1 MGSQIWTDGIY
12 GRFSFTLTRGDKL
25 NSHLMASCVRNIRM
39 KNYENLIIFVQVRTE
54 NVRDV
59 FFETQ
64 SVTVSGVARNVN
76 WKRTRLPSFLSTIL
90 IL

>member
-1 MGSQIWTDGIY
+1 
-12 GRFSFTLTRGDKL
+12 
-25 NSHLMASCVRNIRM
+25 M